1 MTIFVMKEDASLM
14 YLTLSQSPCLK
25 EEVLLCMVDIS
36 GMFQGYKGS
45 IELENGNA
53 LLFSQIPHYLLIA

>member
-14 YLTLSQSPCLK
+14 YLTLSQSPFLK